1 MATLIVSIVIGI
13 ASLYYAYE
21 IIKLY
26 NAFRLLNRA
35 SKNVEPLKILS
46 GTRLLHLVSSY
57 ERTINLHV
65 GETLKSNIPASEYF
79 NSKKVSEI
87 YNVNLR
93 ALDAASGSLVGI
105 GLFGTF
111 LGLTLGLHNFDS
123 NTSES
128 IQNSIQT
135 LLDGMKT
142 AFGTSL
148 AGMFASLLFTFFDKP
163 IRNRYANALRTLTDK
178 LDSMYY
184 IDDTELLNRSLQDE
198 SSTLRNEITSLRKM
212 ITYVNEDGYEV
223 TMGNAIRELLIN
235 SHQQTK
241 TLSSFDTDLST
252 ALNNVLGDTMSSK
265 FKELLLPQMDIMIK
279 HIDQMADTVV
289 KPSNDLMTTVATE
302 LRDTMVRV
310 VEEFKQ
316 RVEETTARHLDTL
329 SQSLDSATLVMD
341 SLPENVNNATA
352 SLQKVIHQMQ
362 ESMSKLT
369 EDVISKQSDLLALQ
383 ESMTEGTQAML
394 TALTDEVG
402 NLERAGQENVAA
414 LEQLKRVHGHIAE
427 STESLLT
434 VSDNMKEATSAFQEE
449 RITVSAVRGL
459 VEDSGKMSD
468 KYVSQFEVIKNG
480 LSSIFGQLQDGLEE
494 YRNTVGQTTN
504 TLMEEYSKAH
514 NDAVESLKSSV
525 EALTDLV
532 EELHETIQESKE

>member
-252 ALNNVLGDTMSSK
+252 ALNNVLGDTISSK

-341 SLPENVNNATA
+341 SLPENINNATA

-427 STESLLT
+427 STKSLLT

-459 VEDSGKMSD
+459 VEDSGKISD